1 MSSTAAGVLFAAS
14 LALVLVHR
22 PFGDYMYRV
31 VTGTR
36 HSRFE
41 RGVYRLIGVNPAAE
55 QQWTVY
61 ARSVL
66 AFSAV
71 SILFLYTFQRVQAHL
86 LLSLGFDNVPPD
98 LSWNTAVSFITNTN
112 WQAYSGES
120 SRVTVGHAGDE
131 RAEADVPCDTCGVGE
146 RRVALEHLVLRR
158 ADHGDLEEVVHDPE
172 AGHAGV
178 VGVAGDPGERGA
190 DARRGARPGEVGDL

>member
-1 MSSTAAGVLFAAS
+1 MSKMLQASAYWATRRRVFFSPPAPDEDSRVGRGDRRWGVERALEAVVPA
-14 LALVLVHR
+14 LERALVAGPHPVGQPQRLLQTLEPLR
-22 PFGDYMYRV
+22 RAGIGDAQ
-31 VTGTR
+31 
-36 HSRFE
+36 
-41 RGVYRLIGVNPAAE
+41 AA
-55 QQWTVY
+55 V
-61 ARSVL
+61 
-66 AFSAV
+66 
-71 SILFLYTFQRVQAHL
+71 L
-86 LLSLGFDNVPPD
+86 LLVPGRADAEPGPPTRED
-98 LSWNTAVSFITNTN
+98 VEGGHRLDE
-112 WQAYSGES
+112 Q

-178 VGVAGDPGERGA
+178 VGVAGDPGKGGA